1 MKSHRSEGVI
11 CLDGPCGL
19 VYQIGIIACT
29 VYEDESFR
37 YEFTPN
43 WQVIDLLEP
52 PDFQGVPGFDLN
64 ARKEVYVRENIT
76 PTFISERAPSEN
88 RENLWQLLDDVGLDY
103 LDKVEWL
110 VRTNTRYIGDKL
122 YVCAV
127 ESNGAKCESATSG
140 SIASEPATSN
150 TAISNAAA
158 SNNEI
163 SAEITEIVG
172 VAQNSMAAELAI
184 LKRLCAGKPLML
196 KGQALNSEARCA
208 LHATLRALLEKTFA
222 YREVKRK
229 EGVQRAA
236 KQGRVAGRKRKAIDI
251 LVLAETLEMYEAGTL
266 DVLAATK
273 RLGISKATFYRRLR
287 ERRETKKNKLDMN
300 K

>member
-11 CLDGPCGL
+11 CLDGPRGL

-29 VYEDESFR
+29 VYKDESFR

-127 ESNGAKCESATSG
+127 ESNGAKCESAISE

-172 VAQNSMAAELAI
+172 VTQNSMAAELAI

-196 KGQALNSEARCA
+196 KGQTLNSEARRA
-208 LHATLRALLEKTFA
+208 LHVTLRALLEKTFA

-236 KQGRVAGRKRKAIDI
+236 KQGRGAGRKRKAIDM

-266 DVLAATK
+266 DAPAATK
-273 RLGISKATFYRRLR
+273 RLGISKATFYRRLK
-287 ERRETKKNKLDMN
+287 ERREIKKANSI
-300 K
+300 

>member
-1 MKSHRSEGVI
+1 MKSHRSEGAI

-52 PDFQGVPGFDLN
+52 PDFQGVPGFDLD
-64 ARKEVYVRENIT
+64 ARREVYVRENIT

-88 RENLWQLLDDVGLDY
+88 RENLWQLLDNVGLDY

-127 ESNGAKCESATSG
+127 ESNGAKCESATSD
-140 SIASEPATSN
+140 SATSN
-150 TAISNAAA
+150 TVTSDAADSNK
-158 SNNEI
+158 EL

-172 VAQNSMAAELAI
+172 VAQNSMTAELAI

-196 KGQALNSEARCA
+196 KGQALNSEARWA
-208 LHATLRALLEKTFA
+208 LHVTLRALLEKAFA
-222 YREVKRK
+222 YREAKRK
-229 EGVQRAA
+229 DAVQRAA
-236 KQGRVAGRKRKAIDI
+236 KQGRGAGRKRKAIDM

-273 RLGISKATFYRRLR
+273 RLGISKATFYRRLK
-287 ERRETKKNKLDMN
+287 ERREQKNQTG
-300 K
+300 